1 MEAYIALVCASCL
14 WVVGERKTGCNA
26 NSDAL
31 VANPQALWAARRFP
45 ACLRGRMH
53 IVWNV
58 GAAGHPISR
67 VIPPPDYLSP
77 RVGTAT

>member
-1 MEAYIALVCASCL
+1 MAAHIVLVCASCL

-31 VANPQALWAARRFP
+31 VANRPFGAARRFP

-58 GAAGHPISR
+58 VAAGHPISR